1 MADPV
6 SEIEHIR
13 AKNNR
18 LWMAILRVALISSPV
33 QTKKLLSEINN
44 NDRAISE
51 LIGKLA
57 DDR

>member
-1 MADPV
+1 MADSV

-18 LWMAILRVALISSPV
+18 LWMAILRVALISSPA